1 MLGGAKL
8 EETDARKIMDSL
20 NCDIIQGYGMS
31 EGFLSLS
38 TWKDSVYERI
48 NYQASLCQMRIK

>member
-31 EGFLSLS
+31 EGF
-38 TWKDSVYERI
+38 
-48 NYQASLCQMRIK
+48 